1 MKSLRLLILLFIL
14 PLISFSQQTINA
26 TITHDNIQ
34 RDYILYVPASYSP
47 INPVP
52 LIFCFHGYGSN
63 ANTNYAYTNFRSIA
77 DTAGFIVA
85 HPQGTLDN
93 TSTATNPNGISHWNV
108 GGWTVGS
115 TTDDV
120 GFANALLDSISSAYN
135 INADR
140 VYSTGMSNG
149 GYMSFLIACQLS
161 DRFAAVA
168 SVTGSMTPQTF
179 SPCNPQHP
187 TPIMQ
192 IHGTADGTVPYTG
205 DPLWTLS
212 IADVLQYWSN
222 YNNCNSTPTNT
233 AVPDINTT
241 DGSTV
246 EYIVYNGGDNGVTTE
261 HFKVIGGD
269 HDWPD
274 VWGNKDINASIEI
287 WKFFSKY
294 DINGALNPASIQTI
308 NANEIS
314 IYPTPAKNSI
324 NVSSNFTKNI
334 SYEIVS
340 LKGELVQK
348 GTIDSSIFTID
359 VSKLT
364 PSTYYIKIGNQTKKL
379 IIIK

>member
-1 MKSLRLLILLFIL
+1 MKSLKIFILLLCL
-14 PLISFSQQTINA
+14 PFISFTQQTING
-26 TITHDNIQ
+26 TILHDNIL
-34 RDYILYVPASYSP
+34 REYILYVPASY
-47 INPVP
+47 NPNNAVP

-63 ANTNYAYTNFRSIA
+63 ANTNYAYTNFRTIA

-85 HPQGTLDN
+85 HPQGTIDN
-93 TSTATNPNGISHWNV
+93 NGSTHWNV
-108 GGWTVGS
+108 GGWTIGS
-115 TTDDV
+115 TIDDV
-120 GFANALLDSISSAYN
+120 GFADALLDTISSNYN
-135 INADR
+135 INSER

-161 DRFAAVA
+161 NRFAAVA

-179 SPCNPQHP
+179 SACNPQHP

-212 IADVLQYWSN
+212 IADVLQYWMN
-222 YNNCNSTPTNT
+222 YNNCNPTPTT
-233 AVPDINTT
+233 TQIPDINTS

-246 EYIVYNGGDNGVTTE
+246 EYIVYSGGTNGVTTE

-274 VWGNKDINASIEI
+274 VWGNQDINSSIEI

-294 DINGALNPASIQTI
+294 DINGAINPTTI
-308 NANEIS
+308 EPIVDNEFS
-314 IYPTPAKNSI
+314 IYPIPASNSI
-324 NVSSNFTKNI
+324 YVSSNFKNET
-334 SYEIVS
+334 SYEILSLNGRVIKKGIISSTNVS
-340 LKGELVQK
+340 
-348 GTIDSSIFTID
+348 ID
-359 VSKLT
+359 VSKLA
-364 PSTYYIKIGNQTKKL
+364 SATYYFKVANKTKKM

>member
-1 MKSLRLLILLFIL
+1 MKSLKII
-14 PLISFSQQTINA
+14 ISFICLPFVSYSQQTINA
-26 TITHDNIQ
+26 TLTHDNIQ
-34 RDYILYVPASYSP
+34 RSYILYVPASY
-47 INPVP
+47 NPTTAVP

-63 ANTNYAYTNFRSIA
+63 ANTNFAYTNFRSIA

-85 HPQGTLDN
+85 HPQGTIDN
-93 TSTATNPNGISHWNV
+93 NGSTHWNV
-108 GGWTVGS
+108 GGWTIGS
-115 TTDDV
+115 TIDDV
-120 GFANALLDSISSAYN
+120 GFAEALLDTISSDYN
-135 INADR
+135 INPER

-179 SPCNPQHP
+179 SACNPQHP
-187 TPIMQ
+187 TPILQ
-192 IHGTADGTVPYTG
+192 IHGTLDGTVPYTG

-222 YNNCNSTPTNT
+222 YNNCNPTPMTTQIPDLNT
-233 AVPDINTT
+233 S

-246 EYIVYNGGDNGVTTE
+246 EHIVYSGGANGVTTE

-274 VWGNKDINASIEI
+274 VWGNQDINSSIEI

-294 DINGALNPASIQTI
+294 DIHGAIGLPLTVESIVDNEYNIYPIPASNT
-308 NANEIS
+308 
-314 IYPTPAKNSI
+314 I
-324 NVSSNFTKNI
+324 NVSSNFNKET
-334 SYEIVS
+334 SYEILS
-340 LKGELVQK
+340 LNGRLIKKGII
-348 GTIDSSIFTID
+348 TSSNFSID
-359 VSKLT
+359 VSKLA
-364 PSTYYIKIGNQTKKL
+364 PATYYFKVANKSQKL